1 MTETR
6 PAQDRVLIFD
16 TTLRDGEQSPGATM
30 TLEEKLQIAALLDAM
45 GVDIIEAGFPIAS
58 EGDFEAVSQI
68 ARLAESAVICG
79 LARANYADIDRCWEA
94 VRHARRPR
102 IHTFIGTSPLHR
114 EFQVRLDK
122 EAMAEK
128 IHDTVTRAR
137 NLCDNVQW
145 SPMDATRTEPDY
157 LARVCEIA
165 IKAGAT
171 TINIPDTVGYTAPR
185 ESAAIIRDLLE
196 RVPGMD
202 AIVIATHCHNDLGM
216 ATANALAAVE
226 AGARQIE
233 CTINGLGERAGNTSL
248 EEVVMAMRVRNDI
261 LPYRTG
267 IDTTKIMQA
276 SRLVATVSGF
286 PVQFN
291 KAIVGKNA
299 FAHESGIHQDG
310 MLKHAGTFEIMR
322 PEDVGLNATSLVMG
336 KHSGRAALRAKLE
349 ELGYRLGDNQLA
361 DVFVRFKELAD
372 TQEGGLRRRPRRAD
386 AGHRHPCRQRP
397 HQGEAPQGGLRH
409 RQPAHRR
416 AGAADRRGRACRA
429 RHRRRPGGRGLQG
442 GGDAGGPHRAAG
454 ALPGARGHRGHRRAG
469 DGQRAA
475 GGGRQDRHRPVGGHR
490 HRGRLDQGLRQRAQ
504 QAPGAAA
511 EDRAGGGERLTGGGA
526 RTRVPPAQRI
536 PHRSA
541 CLDTG
546 DGGEPVAGSV
556 GSRNATCS
564 MSRVSTPIE
573 ARCWLQAPAT
583 ISACSSVRSGADTAR

>member
-1 MTETR
+1 MAASDTD
-6 PAQDRVLIFD
+6 QDHVLIFD

-30 TLEEKLQIAALLDAM
+30 TLEEKIQIAALLDEM

-58 EGDFEAVSQI
+58 EGDFQAVSEI
-68 ARLAESAVICG
+68 ARLSRNAVICG
-79 LARANYADIDRCWEA
+79 LARASFGDIDRCWEA

-122 EAMAEK
+122 EAMADR
-128 IHDTVTRAR
+128 IHETVSHAR

-165 IKAGAT
+165 IRAGAT

-202 AIVIATHCHNDLGM
+202 EVVIATHCHNDLGM

-233 CTINGLGERAGNTSL
+233 CTVNGLGERAGNTAL

-261 LPYRTG
+261 MPYRTRV
-267 IDTTKIMQA
+267 DTRRIMQV
-276 SRLVATVSGF
+276 SRIVSTVSGF
-286 PVQFN
+286 SVQYN

-322 PEDVGLNATSLVMG
+322 PEDIGLQETSLVMG
-336 KHSGRAALRAKLE
+336 KHSGRAALRSKLE
-349 ELGYRLGDNQLA
+349 QLGHMLGDNQLA

-372 TQEGGLRRRPRRAD
+372 RKKEVYDDDLIALMQDSGTQAANDRIQVRDLHVVCGTRGPQTAD
-386 AGHRHPCRQRP
+386 
-397 HQGEAPQGGLRH
+397 LTLVI
-409 RQPAHRR
+409 
-416 AGAADRRGRACRA
+416 D
-429 RHRRRPGGRGLQG
+429 
-442 GGDAGGPHRAAG
+442 GD
-454 ALPGARGHRGHRRAG
+454 
-469 DGQRAA
+469 
-475 GGGRQDRHRPVGGHR
+475 
-490 HRGRLDQGLRQRAQ
+490 
-504 QAPGAAA
+504 
-511 EDRAGGGERLTGGGA
+511 ERSVT
-526 RTRVPPAQRI
+526 
-536 PHRSA
+536 S
-541 CLDTG
+541 TG
-546 DGGEPVAGSV
+546 DGPVDAAF
-556 GSRNATCS
+556 NAIKTLVPHS
-564 MSRVSTPIE
+564 AALRLYQVHAVTE
-573 ARCWLQAPAT
+573 GTDAQAT
-583 ISACSSVRSGADTAR
+583 VSVRMEENGKIVTGQSSDTDTVVASAKAYVNALNRLMVRRLKTAPDAASA